1 MPIYNASLFDPPAP
15 LAKVM
20 LRNTQNGL
28 TLSDVSLLI
37 DSGSDVT
44 IIPQASANQIRVNPI
59 EDAGYEVEGF
69 KGSPMIMPVVLLEM
83 LFLNRIFK
91 GQFLLTDQDYS
102 ILGRNVLN
110 NVAILLNGPILS
122 WDEYHLFTR

>member
-1 MPIYNASLFDPPAP
+1 MPTYNASLFDPPAP

-44 IIPQASANQIRVNPI
+44 IIPQASANQIGVNPI

-91 GQFLLTDQDYS
+91 GQFLLTDQDYG

-110 NVAILLNGPILS
+110 SVAILFNGPILS